1 MSKNLLTTLFDTL
14 ATHWMATRL
23 PSIQC
28 KPAEHICAQGLL
40 RDLINS
46 LPELVAYKNIQ
57 GVYLNCNQ
65 AFEELVGLSEAEIIG
80 KTDRD
85 LFPLE
90 VQEAL
95 QNQDHQTLKS
105 NETSYLETWL
115 NYPNGQRV
123 WFEIIKTPFHTS
135 NGNLLGI
142 LSTSRDITLRKQSE
156 EKLKQAAQVLENS
169 SEAICITSAETEIL
183 AVNKAFTQITGFTK
197 DEAVGNKVSRLLKS
211 GKHGPSFYKSMWDG
225 LNNVGHWQGEVWNK
239 RKNGEI
245 YPEWLNISVIR
256 DDKTGVVTHYLA
268 IFSDISAH
276 KRNEQRLA
284 YLAHYDDLTGLPNRT
299 LFREKVERALL
310 HARQYQTKLAVLFLD
325 LDRFK
330 YINDTWGHA
339 IGDLLL
345 RDVANR
351 LVECVRKQ
359 DTIARLGG
367 DEFTAVLENIE
378 DTKEV
383 AEIAQRILDAFRP
396 QFFLHGHE
404 TFITTSIGISLY
416 PNDGCDAD
424 TLLKNADAAMYRAK
438 EGGKNDYQF
447 FALEMNEH
455 ARQRLI
461 LETQL
466 RHALG
471 RGEFQLY
478 YQPQM
483 HLASGHIT
491 GAEVLLRWMHPE
503 VGIVTPHTFIPLA
516 EETGL
521 VVEIGE
527 WVLYKACLQH
537 REWRESGKPILRLA
551 VNLSSRQFKQDNL
564 AQNIIRIIK
573 DTDMDPTL
581 LELELTESVL
591 MQDADAAAE
600 ILRELKSIG
609 IQLAIDDFGT
619 GYSSLNYLRRFP
631 LDKLKIDKSFIHDI
645 PEKIE
650 DMTIAK
656 TIVSLA
662 RNLHLGVIA
671 EGVENKSQ
679 LAFLKS
685 LKCDEVQGYLI
696 GHPVSSDEFIARFK
710 S

>member
-1 MSKNLLTTLFDTL
+1 MWKNLLTTLLGAHRLRWLTTYFFSNKCEL
-14 ATHWMATRL
+14 ATD
-23 PSIQC
+23 
-28 KPAEHICAQGLL
+28 ICAQGLL

-46 LPELVAYKNIQ
+46 LPELVAYKNIH
-57 GVYLNCNQ
+57 GAYINCNQ
-65 AFEELVGLSEAEIIG
+65 AFEQLVGLSEAEIIG
-80 KTDRD
+80 KTDAD
-85 LFPLE
+85 LFPPDVLDLL
-90 VQEAL
+90 QE
-95 QNQDHQTLKS
+95 QDEQTLRL
-105 NETSYLETWL
+105 NNACYLETWL
-115 NYPNGQRV
+115 SYPDGRLV
-123 WFEIIKTPFHTS
+123 WFEMIKTPFHTAE
-135 NGNLLGI
+135 GILLGI
-142 LSTSRDITLRKQSE
+142 LTTSRDITARKQSE
-156 EKLKQAAQVLENS
+156 EQLKQAAQVLENS
-169 SEAICITSAETEIL
+169 SEAICITSPETIIL
-183 AVNKAFTQITGFTK
+183 VVNKVFTQITGFSK
-197 DEAVGNKVSRLLKS
+197 EEATGQKVSQLLKS
-211 GKHGPSFYKSMWDG
+211 GKHGPSFYKGMWDT
-225 LNNVGHWQGEVWNK
+225 LNTSGHWQGEIWNK
-239 RKNGEI
+239 RKNGEV
-245 YPEWLNISVIR
+245 YPEWLNISMIR
-256 DDKTGVVTHYLA
+256 DDDSGKVTHYLA

-284 YLAHYDDLTGLPNRT
+284 YLAHYDNLTGLPNRT
-299 LFREKVERALL
+299 LFREKVDRALL
-310 HARQYQTKLAVLFLD
+310 HARQYQTKIAVLFLD

-345 RDVANR
+345 QDVANR

-367 DEFTAVLENIE
+367 DEFTAVLENISG
-378 DTKEV
+378 TQEV
-383 AEIAQRILDAFRP
+383 IEVAQRILDAFRP
-396 QFFLHGHE
+396 QFYLHGHE

-416 PNDGCDAD
+416 PNDGNDAD

-471 RGEFQLY
+471 RGEFQLH

-491 GAEVLLRWMHPE
+491 GAEVLLRWMLPE
-503 VGIVTPHTFIPLA
+503 VGLVAPHTFIPLA

-537 REWRESGKPILRLA
+537 REWRESGKPILRIA

-564 AQNIIRIIK
+564 AQNIIRIVK

-591 MQDADAAAE
+591 MQDAYAAAE
-600 ILRELKSIG
+600 ILRELKSVG

-645 PEKIE
+645 PGNQE
-650 DMTIAK
+650 DMTITKA
-656 TIVSLA
+656 IVALA

-696 GHPVSSDEFIARFK
+696 GYPVSGDEFISRFK
-710 S
+710 

>member
-1 MSKNLLTTLFDTL
+1 MWKNLLTTILDVLTFRWLT
-14 ATHWMATRL
+14 TYFS
-23 PSIQC
+23 PNKC
-28 KPAEHICAQGLL
+28 EPAGNICAQGLL

-46 LPELVAYKNIQ
+46 LPELVAYKDIH
-57 GVYLNCNQ
+57 GVYVNCNQ
-65 AFEELVGLSEAEIIG
+65 AFEELVGLPEIEIVG
-80 KTDRD
+80 KTDRE
-85 LFPLE
+85 LFAPSVLE
-90 VQEAL
+90 L
-95 QNQDHQTLKS
+95 FHNQDIQTLKLNS
-105 NETSYLETWL
+105 PCQLETWL
-115 NYPNGQRV
+115 SYPDGRSV
-123 WFEIIKTPFHTS
+123 WFEIIKTPFYTAE
-135 NGNLLGI
+135 GKLLGI
-142 LSTSRDITLRKQSE
+142 LATSRDITARKQSE

-169 SEAICITSAETEIL
+169 SEAICITSPDTTIL
-183 AVNKAFTQITGFTK
+183 VVNKVFAQITGFAK
-197 DEAVGNKVSRLLKS
+197 EEAIGHKVAQLLKS
-211 GKHGPSFYKSMWDG
+211 GKHGPSFYKGMWDA
-225 LNNVGHWQGEVWNK
+225 LNTSGHWQGEIWNK

-245 YPEWLNISVIR
+245 YPEWLNISMIH
-256 DDKTGVVTHYLA
+256 DSDNGKVTHYLA
-268 IFSDISAH
+268 IFSDISKH
-276 KRNEQRLA
+276 KKNEQRLA
-284 YLAHYDDLTGLPNRT
+284 YLAHYDNLTGLPNRA
-299 LFREKVERALL
+299 LFREKVDRALL
-310 HARQYQTKLAVLFLD
+310 HARQHQTKLAVLFLD

-339 IGDLLL
+339 VGDLLL
-345 RDVANR
+345 QDVANR

-359 DTIARLGG
+359 DTMARLGG

-378 DTKEV
+378 GTQEVIEV
-383 AEIAQRILDAFRP
+383 AQGILDAFRP
-396 QFFLHGHE
+396 QFYLNGHE

-416 PNDGCDAD
+416 PNDGDDAD
-424 TLLKNADAAMYRAK
+424 TLLKHADAAMYRAK
-438 EGGKNDYQF
+438 EGGKNDFQF

-471 RGEFQLY
+471 RGEFQLH

-491 GAEVLLRWMHPE
+491 GAEALLRWMQPE
-503 VGIVTPHTFIPLA
+503 VGLVAPDTFIPLA
-516 EETGL
+516 EETGI

-537 REWRESGKPILRLA
+537 REWRESGKPILRIA
-551 VNLSSRQFKQDNL
+551 VNLSARQFKQDNL

-591 MQDADAAAE
+591 MQDAYAAAE

-631 LDKLKIDKSFIHDI
+631 LDKLKIDKSFINDI
-645 PEKIE
+645 PGNLE
-650 DMTIAK
+650 DMTITKA
-656 TIVSLA
+656 IIALA
-662 RNLHLGVIA
+662 RNLHLGVVA

-696 GHPVSSDEFIARFK
+696 GYPVSGNEFISRFK
-710 S
+710 